1 MTQHSLHV
9 GQHSNFASHKH
20 HPLVASIAAHRRR
33 RRRQTRGEGGG
44 SGGTGGGGRNPFR
57 NMSEGTMHL
66 IIILVIVIAFAHL
79 GNILHWGLIMPVQG
93 VLHVGGDGLG
103 IGASLLGSIMLV
115 FIA

>member
-1 MTQHSLHV
+1 
-9 GQHSNFASHKH
+9 
-20 HPLVASIAAHRRR
+20 LVAAIAAHRRR
-33 RRRQTRGEGGG
+33 RRRRQAGGEGGG
-44 SGGTGGGGRNPFR
+44 NGGGGGGRNPFR

-66 IIILVIVIAFAHL
+66 IIILVIVSAFAHL
-79 GNILHWGLIMPVQG
+79 GNILHWGVIMPVQG